1 MVRQKTF
8 HDEQFPVGLLTA
20 PSLKPLILA
29 YYQAARFADDI
40 ADNPWLSPEQK
51 QKKLLAVRQAFLQPD
66 TGSDL
71 LVIRGLGRL
80 FAAERLDTSLFLDLL
95 TAFERDAAGHPVRI
109 WEELLD
115 YCRYSAAPVG
125 RFMLAIHNENPSGY
139 LPAENLCA
147 ILQILNHLN
156 SLKEDLSLLGR
167 CYIPA
172 DIMQKYGVRTGDLGL
187 SYTTPQVKALLA
199 EVIARVEALQADVLI
214 LPSLVKSFRLRFE
227 IGVILSL
234 TNSMIQKNKKADI
247 LQSPPSLGIWDWLKA
262 LASGFRRAVFCKY
275 TGQGRAI

>member
-80 FAAERLDTSLFLDLL
+80 FAAERLD
-95 TAFERDAAGHPVRI
+95 
-109 WEELLD
+109 
-115 YCRYSAAPVG
+115 
-125 RFMLAIHNENPSGY
+125 
-139 LPAENLCA
+139 
-147 ILQILNHLN
+147 
-156 SLKEDLSLLGR
+156 
-167 CYIPA
+167 
-172 DIMQKYGVRTGDLGL
+172 
-187 SYTTPQVKALLA
+187 
-199 EVIARVEALQADVLI
+199 
-214 LPSLVKSFRLRFE
+214 
-227 IGVILSL
+227 
-234 TNSMIQKNKKADI
+234 
-247 LQSPPSLGIWDWLKA
+247 
-262 LASGFRRAVFCKY
+262 ASSS
-275 TGQGRAI
+275 